1 MDQNDHT
8 SEAVTPNTEL
18 QCYICQKS
26 HKSRSDLRQ
35 HIYCHLKSDIQSK
48 YYGED
53 PIKNCIEC
61 SYKSSIP
68 EHILMHLALKHQKIK
83 DFVPKEVTKMIY
95 KDKSIKV
102 ISIHPNSKIPIW
114 DDFSR
119 QNITVIIPV

>member
-1 MDQNDHT
+1 MLSITGDALFVMDQNDQAT
-8 SEAVTPNTEL
+8 SEPVTPSTPEL

-35 HIYCHLKSDIQSK
+35 HIYCHLKSDIQNK

-102 ISIHPNSKIPIW
+102 R
-114 DDFSR
+114 FSFY
-119 QNITVIIPV
+119 